1 MQDLFG
7 KTAIITGAS
16 RGIGAAAARV
26 FAAQGANVMLL
37 ARTADE
43 IIALADE
50 IGPNAMA
57 LQCDVSQYDA
67 LEAAVTACTARF
79 GGLDVLINNA
89 SVIAP
94 ISHLASADP
103 DQWATAI
110 DINLKGVF
118 NGMRAAVP
126 VMQRAGGGTVL
137 TVSSGAAHYAV
148 EAWSHYCASKAGAA
162 MLTKCLDHE
171 ARATGI
177 RAIGLSPGTVATQM
191 QRDIKASGI
200 NPVSQLNWE
209 DHIPADWPAKALLW
223 MCGPEADAWL
233 GDEISLREPEIRSKL
248 GLV

>member
-7 KTAIITGAS
+7 KTVIITGAS

-37 ARTADE
+37 VRTADE

-103 DQWATAI
+103 DQ
-110 DINLKGVF
+110 
-118 NGMRAAVP
+118 
-126 VMQRAGGGTVL
+126 
-137 TVSSGAAHYAV
+137 
-148 EAWSHYCASKAGAA
+148 
-162 MLTKCLDHE
+162 
-171 ARATGI
+171 
-177 RAIGLSPGTVATQM
+177 
-191 QRDIKASGI
+191 
-200 NPVSQLNWE
+200 
-209 DHIPADWPAKALLW
+209 
-223 MCGPEADAWL
+223 
-233 GDEISLREPEIRSKL
+233 
-248 GLV
+248 

>member
-7 KTAIITGAS
+7 KTVTITGAS

-89 SVIAP
+89 GITRDNLMMRMKDDEWDDI
-94 ISHLASADP
+94 IS
-103 DQWATAI
+103 T
-110 DINLKGVF
+110 NL
-118 NGMRAAVP
+118 N
-126 VMQRAGGGTVL
+126 
-137 TVSSGAAHYAV
+137 
-148 EAWSHYCASKAGAA
+148 
-162 MLTKCLDHE
+162 
-171 ARATGI
+171 
-177 RAIGLSPGTVATQM
+177 
-191 QRDIKASGI
+191 
-200 NPVSQLNWE
+200 
-209 DHIPADWPAKALLW
+209 
-223 MCGPEADAWL
+223 
-233 GDEISLREPEIRSKL
+233 SLFKL
-248 GLV
+248 R